1 MIYYVLSNRGPWN
14 KTKDINAFSP
24 PTNGQ
29 IDVKGEWI
37 LRLHHKKKQ
46 TTQVARK
53 SKLLVSFPSH
63 SSHPN
68 RWLSFNVFQR
78 RKIKAEQEDICT
90 ALSIN
95 IQKWGLHLTLDSLS
109 PTQKVME
116 KDNELT
122 RNNLLITWEIF
133 SSYYNKREAQNFE
146 KNAIAG
152 FIFSTLKNSGRAA
165 HNRVSFLVA
174 IQCTFL
180 IAREDTIHKSPKVP
194 SV

>member
-37 LRLHHKKKQ
+37 LRLHHKKKSKQ
-46 TTQVARK
+46 PEVARK

-122 RNNLLITWEIF
+122 RNNLLITLEIF

-146 KNAIAG
+146 NAIAG
-152 FIFSTLKNSGRAA
+152 FIFSTTLK
-165 HNRVSFLVA
+165 
-174 IQCTFL
+174 T
-180 IAREDTIHKSPKVP
+180 REGQHITGYHS
-194 SV
+194 